1 MLTVRLHARLRR
13 CCDHTIVS
21 QIVLERAIVS
31 SPAGMA
37 PRLRLMA
44 SSTGA
49 RFAKPEVQYVFL
61 PVPLKRPARLRV

>member
-1 MLTVRLHARLRR
+1 
-13 CCDHTIVS
+13 
-21 QIVLERAIVS
+21 LERAIVS

-49 RFAKPEVQYVFL
+49 GFAKPEVQYVFL